1 MNKIVIILTSFFLI
15 FSNINAYTSEPHFI
29 DLKFILNQS
38 TAGKKAQDSLKKKLA
53 NGNSAIK
60 SKEKTIQEEEAQ
72 IIKQKKVLSPEEYKK
87 KVNELRKK
95 VADIQKERK
104 KLLDSIAIER
114 SKSRS
119 ILLKNINPIMQD
131 YMKKNNVRIIVDK
144 NSVLL
149 ADEKLDITD
158 EILNTLN
165 KKLTS
170 VK

>member
-15 FSNINAYTSEPHFI
+15 FCNINAYTSEPHFI

-60 SKEKTIQEEEAQ
+60 SKEKKIQEEEAQ

>member
-1 MNKIVIILTSFFLI
+1 M
-15 FSNINAYTSEPHFI
+15 
-29 DLKFILNQS
+29 
-38 TAGKKAQDSLKKKLA
+38 
-53 NGNSAIK
+53 
-60 SKEKTIQEEEAQ
+60 
-72 IIKQKKVLSPEEYKK
+72 
-87 KVNELRKK
+87 
-95 VADIQKERK
+95 
-104 KLLDSIAIER
+104 DSIAIER

>member
-1 MNKIVIILTSFFLI
+1 MNKLAALLISFCIF
-15 FSNINAYTSEPHFI
+15 FSNASTYASEPRFI

-38 TAGKKAQDSLKKKLA
+38 TAGKKAQDSLKKKLES
-53 NGNSAIK
+53 GNSKIK
-60 SKEKTIQEEEAQ
+60 SKEKKIQEEEAQ
-72 IIKQKKVLSPEEYKK
+72 IIKQKKIISAEEYKK

-95 VADIQKERK
+95 VAGIQNERK
-104 KLLDSIAIER
+104 KLLDSVALER

-119 ILLKNINPIMQD
+119 ILLKNLNPLMQD
-131 YMKKNNVRIIVDK
+131 YMKQNNVRIIIDK

-158 EILNTLN
+158 EILNALN

-170 VK
+170 VN

>member
-60 SKEKTIQEEEAQ
+60 SKEKKIQEEEAQ

>member
-60 SKEKTIQEEEAQ
+60 SKEKKIQEEEAQ

-131 YMKKNNVRIIVDK
+131 YMKKIM
-144 NSVLL
+144 
-149 ADEKLDITD
+149 
-158 EILNTLN
+158 
-165 KKLTS
+165 
-170 VK
+170 